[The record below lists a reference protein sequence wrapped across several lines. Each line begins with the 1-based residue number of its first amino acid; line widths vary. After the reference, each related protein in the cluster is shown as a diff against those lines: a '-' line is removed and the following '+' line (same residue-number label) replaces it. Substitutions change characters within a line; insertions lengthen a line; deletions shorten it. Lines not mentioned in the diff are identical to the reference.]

1 MAGTKKKRGGWLIWT
16 GIGLV
21 VAGLLTVAGI
31 FLYLFITNRSYSQAQ
46 GRLAAKQLPD
56 PNVQTVAV
64 GDGIARIV
72 IPRIGL
78 DAIVVELADMKDE
91 ESLKKGPG
99 HINGTAYPGQV
110 GNCVISGHRTTYGAP
125 FRSINELQ
133 PGDDIILRTAAGDYT
148 YKVTGTRI
156 VEPTD
161 LSVLEQGTDKRVTLT
176 ACHPWYSAAQRI
188 IVIGVMP

>member
-1 MAGTKKKRGGWLIWT
+1 MADTTRKRGRWLIWT
-16 GIGLV
+16 GVVLV
-21 VAGLLTVAGI
+21 VAGLMTVAGI

-46 GRLAAKQLPD
+46 SRLSARQLPD
-56 PNVQTVAV
+56 PSVEPVAV
-64 GDGIARIV
+64 GAGIARIV

-78 DAIVVELADMKDE
+78 DAVVVELADMQDN
-91 ESLKKGPG
+91 ESLKEGPG

-125 FRSINELQ
+125 FRNVNELQ
-133 PGDDIILRTAAGDYT
+133 PGDDIILRTAGGEYI
-148 YKVTGTRI
+148 YKVAGTRI

-176 ACHPWYSAAQRI
+176 ACHPWYSASQRI
-188 IVIGVMP
+188 IVTAVMP

>member
-1 MAGTKKKRGGWLIWT
+1 MTGKIGKRGKWLIWT
-16 GIGLV
+16 GIGLM
-21 VAGLLTVAGI
+21 VAGLLVVAGVFI
-31 FLYLFITNRSYSQAQ
+31 YLSSTNRSYSRAQ
-46 GRLAAKQLPD
+46 SRLAEEPLPD
-56 PNVQTVAV
+56 PAVEPVDV
-64 GDGIARIV
+64 GDGIARIE

-78 DAIVVELADMKDE
+78 DAIVVELADLDDL
-91 ESLKKGPG
+91 ESLKNGPG

-125 FRSINELQ
+125 FRNVNELQ

-148 YKVTGTRI
+148 YKVTETRI

-161 LSVLEQGTDKRVTLT
+161 LSVLEQGTDRRVTLT

-188 IVIGVMP
+188 IITGIMQ

>member
-1 MAGTKKKRGGWLIWT
+1 MAGKSGKRGRWLIWT

-31 FLYLFITNRSYSQAQ
+31 YLYLFFTNRSYSQSQ
-46 GRLAAKQLPD
+46 SHLAEKQLPD

-72 IPRIGL
+72 IPRLSL
-78 DAIVVELADMKDE
+78 DAIVVELADMQDN

-99 HINGTAYPGQV
+99 HIKGTAYPGQV

-125 FRSINELQ
+125 FRNINELE
-133 PGDDIILRTAAGDYT
+133 PGDDIILETAAGDYT
-148 YKVTGTRI
+148 YKVTETRI
-156 VEPTD
+156 VQPTD

-176 ACHPWYSAAQRI
+176 ACHPWYSASQRI